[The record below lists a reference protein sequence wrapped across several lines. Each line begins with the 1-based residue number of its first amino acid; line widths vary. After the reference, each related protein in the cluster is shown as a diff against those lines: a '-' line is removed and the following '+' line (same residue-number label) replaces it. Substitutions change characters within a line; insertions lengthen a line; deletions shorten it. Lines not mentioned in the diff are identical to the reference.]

1 MREQGEQE
9 KEMDSNPMNGAANV
23 DYAKAD
29 IITRR
34 NVSIRASTVTCVAAT
49 EAQNAVEE
57 EEEETG
63 TTAMVRMKDTETK
76 TRNSEGQRAKTKPT
90 RRQLT
95 DREPQENHFESK
107 QTGTMEEKAHPTRVP
122 MIPITGAIAS
132 HQTMKGGIQTR
143 EEATE

>member
-1 MREQGEQE
+1 MKEQEEQE

-34 NVSIRASTVTCVAAT
+34 NVSILASTVTCVAAT

-63 TTAMVRMKDTETK
+63 TTAMVKMKDTETK
-76 TRNSEGQRAKTKPT
+76 TKDSEGQRATTKPT
-90 RRQLT
+90 RKQLT
-95 DREPQENHFESK
+95 DREPQENHSESK
-107 QTGTMEEKAHPTRVP
+107 QTETMEEKVPPTPVP

-132 HQTMKGGIQTR
+132 HRTMTEGIPTPG
-143 EEATE
+143 EATE

>member
-1 MREQGEQE
+1 MKEQEEQE
-9 KEMDSNPMNGAANV
+9 KVMDSNPMNGAANV

-63 TTAMVRMKDTETK
+63 ITTTAKTKDTETK
-76 TRNSEGQRAKTKPT
+76 TKNSDGQKAKTKPT

-107 QTGTMEEKAHPTRVP
+107 QTGIMEEKAHPTRVP